1 MAKTKQIPHVEV
13 MSRKYAA
20 NKALLLVECNISAD
34 AYNVHV
40 YNQAIAWIRANI
52 WNCDDMVDALT
63 EQPMFWAWWI
73 NQWNMRED
81 AYIHEYLEYI
91 ISGDD
96 FSDILHHGWV
106 GIHNVNAINVNIQ
119 QPEWLQDA
127 YNNIISQTFKTLHK

>member
-20 NKALLLVECNISAD
+20 NKALLLTECNVSLD
-34 AYNVHV
+34 AYNIYM
-40 YNQAIAWIRANI
+40 YNQAIAWIRSNI
-52 WNCDDMVDALT
+52 WNDDAMVDALT
-63 EQPMFWAWWI
+63 EQALFWAWWI

-81 AYIHEYLEYI
+81 AFIHECLEYI

-106 GIHNVNAINVNIQ
+106 GIHVVTNINVQIN

-127 YNNIISQTFKTLHK
+127 YNNIISQTFKTLNR